1 MTGLDELRQLVAE
14 EMFLRWQFPP
24 PAAAGT
30 MPMERYLTDFAE
42 SIWVLVAAHPG
53 IAPYLLRGDMITP
66 AMIDKIV
73 AHQVEM
79 GRASNLSFA
88 QSRWLLL
95 TIAFHCVAVADVV
108 LPRSPSD
115 PAAAEAGSVIDPEH
129 ANGIRAL
136 ILGTIAMLPGI
147 EVFPYPVAATAPYD
161 TRLAP
166 GDPEKPA

>member
-79 GRASNLSFA
+79 GRVCNLSFA

-108 LPRSPSD
+108 LPRPPSEPSD
-115 PAAAEAGSVIDPEH
+115 VDSAREGGVIDPEH
-129 ANGIRAL
+129 AGGIRAL
-136 ILGTIAMLPGI
+136 ILGTLAMLPGI
-147 EVFPYPVAATAPYD
+147 EVFPYPVGATAP
-161 TRLAP
+161 
-166 GDPEKPA
+166 